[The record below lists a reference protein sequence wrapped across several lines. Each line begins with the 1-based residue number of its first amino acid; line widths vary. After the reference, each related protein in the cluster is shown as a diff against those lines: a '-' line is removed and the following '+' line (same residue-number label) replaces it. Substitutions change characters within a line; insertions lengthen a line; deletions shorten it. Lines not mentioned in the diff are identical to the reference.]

1 MLKERLLDFLIGLHI
16 KLFSIIVLVIFQK
29 RIDFFHQH

>member
-1 MLKERLLDFLIGLHI
+1 MLKERLLDFLICLHI
-16 KLFSIIVLVIFQK
+16 KLFSIIVFAIFQK

>member
-16 KLFSIIVLVIFQK
+16 MLFSIIVLGVFHK